1 MKKPPMVK
9 SNLHPRKIPTQKRAE
24 ITHKHILD
32 TSAKLLEEVGLDG
45 FNTNLLAERAEVRI
59 GSIYRYFPNKLAIL
73 SALVQRWAVLV
84 SETMDVYITSLGD
97 PSKDWREVICS
108 MLDTYVVLSNNQPG
122 FVAIRSAIQAVPEL
136 NSIHV
141 DGIRNLSMA
150 ITEALIKRGVQY
162 EKEQL
167 LIVAAVFLKAVSSIY
182 DFAVLDV
189 KKTVISRSNAVK
201 EMKIMSTSYLVCYLD
216 ELPKPKTT

>member
-1 MKKPPMVK
+1 M
-9 SNLHPRKIPTQKRAE
+9 
-24 ITHKHILD
+24 
-32 TSAKLLEEVGLDG
+32 VGLDG

-73 SALVQRWAVLV
+73 SALVQRWSDLV
-84 SETMDVYITSLGD
+84 KETMDVYITSLSE
-97 PSKDWREVICS
+97 PSKDWREVVCS

-122 FVAIRSAIQAVPEL
+122 FIAIRGAIQAIPEL

-141 DGIRNLSMA
+141 NAIRNLSMT

-167 LIVAAVFLKAVSSIY
+167 LIVAAVFLKAVAAIH

-189 KKTVISRSNAVK
+189 KKTVITRPNALK
-201 EMKIMSTSYLVCYLD
+201 EMKIMSTSYLACYLD
-216 ELPKPKTT
+216 KLPTT